1 MVSILDSLHLLT
13 GSGGIRLPDATP
25 CNFFTI
31 KLPAPFLAIT
41 TGPLLLV
48 PFIKLLYALTD
59 KPPLFPWQLMQLAFN
74 IG

>member
-1 MVSILDSLHLLT
+1 MVSILESLHLLA
-13 GSGGIRLPDATP
+13 GSGGIRLPGPTP

-31 KLPAPFLAIT
+31 KLPDPLLAIIA
-41 TGPLLLV
+41 GPLLLV
-48 PFIKLLYALTD
+48 PFIKLLYVPTD